1 MITATCFR
9 RSQATQLHTGANHSS
24 HPLVR
29 ARNGRS
35 GGGAWALVFAG
46 GGGRHTHWTRVHMEP
61 IFLSPGAEVS
71 RLSPTALPS
80 GAESTV
86 REAWSHGIAG
96 RPGERPRFDISN
108 FEGGSPVFP
117 LLFMKITEEA
127 FLLLEI
133 EV

>member
-1 MITATCFR
+1 MEGGNGC
-9 RSQATQLHTGANHSS
+9 HT
-24 HPLVR
+24 LVR

-35 GGGAWALVFAG
+35 GGGAWALVLAG

-96 RPGERPRFDISN
+96 RPGERPRFDMALN
-108 FEGGSPVFP
+108 KKAETVFRY
-117 LLFMKITEEA
+117 
-127 FLLLEI
+127 FL
-133 EV
+133 